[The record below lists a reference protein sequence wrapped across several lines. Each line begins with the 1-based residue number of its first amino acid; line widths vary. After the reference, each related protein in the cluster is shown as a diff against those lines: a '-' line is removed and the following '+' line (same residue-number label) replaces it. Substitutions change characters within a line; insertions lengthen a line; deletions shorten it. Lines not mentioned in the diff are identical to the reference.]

1 MTALRANS
9 HSILFTTICMKTAL
23 IIGATGLTGSN
34 LLHLLLV
41 DLRFEK
47 IIIFVRTST
56 GITHPKLEE
65 HIVRF
70 DQPGEWVDLVKGDV
84 LFSAMGTTLKKAGS
98 KAAQYAVDFTYQ
110 YAFAR
115 AAFVNEVPVYVLVSS
130 AGADAKSLFF
140 YMKMKGELEEA
151 VRKLSFERTRILQP
165 GPIDGPRAEKR
176 SLEKAVFRVIRFLN
190 QLGLCAQYRPIEG
203 ADLARAMRNAALLP
217 DPGVLEYRL
226 SAVFELA
233 EGNRE

>member
-1 MTALRANS
+1 ME
-9 HSILFTTICMKTAL
+9 TAL

-34 LLHLLLV
+34 LMHLLLL

-47 IIIFVRTST
+47 VIIFVRRSV

-70 DQPGEWVDLVKGDV
+70 DHPEEWQDLVKGDI

-98 KAAQYAVDFTYQ
+98 KAARYEVDFTYQ
-110 YAFAR
+110 YAFAK

-130 AGADAKSLFF
+130 AGADAKSLFS
-140 YMKMKGELEEA
+140 YMKMKGDLEEA
-151 VRKLSFERTRILQP
+151 IRKLPFERVRILQP
-165 GPIDGPRAEKR
+165 GPIDGDREEIR

-190 QLGLCAQYRPIEG
+190 QWGLCGQYRPIEG
-203 ADLARAMRNAALLP
+203 AELARAMRNAALLP
-217 DPGVLEYRL
+217 DPGILEYRL

-233 EGNRE
+233 EGNRQ